1 MFFLC
6 YSIIE
11 FMYMNYE
18 LIICCKG
25 SKKRIYVQPI
35 SVKSCK

>member
-1 MFFLC
+1 MFFQC

-25 SKKRIYVQPI
+25 SKKKDICTTYI
-35 SVKSCK
+35 S

>member
-1 MFFLC
+1 MLFQC

>member
-1 MFFLC
+1 MFFQC

>member
-1 MFFLC
+1 MFFQC

-11 FMYMNYE
+11 FMYMNCE